1 MSSATA
7 ATWATRGP
15 KFSLATTY
23 EPPALV
29 YTDTTSRYDRT
40 TSSTP
45 NNTTSVSGSPSVNAA
60 SPKNGSSA
68 YKISSVPYAADD
80 SPSHDSTPSA
90 SGRDSR
96 WPDSC
101 SVTSG
106 GPSTPPVT

>member
-7 ATWATRGP
+7 AIWATRGP
-15 KFSLATTY
+15 KFSRATTY
-23 EPPALV
+23 EPPARV
-29 YTDTTSRYDRT
+29 YTDTTSRYDST

-45 NNTTSVSGSPSVNAA
+45 NRTTSVSGSTSVKAA

-68 YKISSVPYAADD
+68 YKISSVPYAAEE
-80 SPSHDSTPSA
+80 SPSQDSTPSA

-96 WPDSC
+96 WFVSC

-106 GPSTPPVT
+106 GPSTRHLT